1 MIFRRLFVYDPPFRS
16 VPCEFSPEFL
26 LGWAGK
32 SPRVCA
38 DLTGRFVP
46 AGERANF
53 PIQLVRKLIRKF
65 AEFSLLREDLV
76 GSLAERGI
84 GKAESMRTIL
94 MMVRDALSEIEL
106 WDWF

>member
-1 MIFRRLFVYDPPFRS
+1 MSNKRTFMLFTIWPFDVFLSMNHRSEAFRASFPWS
-16 VPCEFSPEFL
+16 SCWAG

-38 DLTGRFVP
+38 DFTGRFVP
-46 AGERANF
+46 AEERANF

-76 GSLAERGI
+76 G
-84 GKAESMRTIL
+84 
-94 MMVRDALSEIEL
+94 
-106 WDWF
+106 